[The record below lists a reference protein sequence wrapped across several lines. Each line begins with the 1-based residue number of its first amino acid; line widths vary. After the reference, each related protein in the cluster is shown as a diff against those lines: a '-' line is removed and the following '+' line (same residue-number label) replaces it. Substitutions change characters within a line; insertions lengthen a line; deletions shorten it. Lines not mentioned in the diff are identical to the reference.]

1 MLKRLLDFVVALVG
15 LTISSIIIV
24 PVAILVWL
32 QDFKSPFYMGPRV
45 ARGGGTFKMAK
56 LRSMV
61 VKADK
66 SGVDSTASNDPR
78 ITPIGK
84 FIRSYK
90 LDELT
95 QLWNVLW
102 GDMSLVGPRPN
113 VERDTRLYTEQEKKL
128 LTVRPGITDYSSIV
142 FSDEGEILKGRPD
155 PDLSYN
161 QIIRPYKSR
170 LGIFYI
176 ENRTL
181 WLDLKLIALTA
192 VAIVSRATALRGVV
206 SDLRQRG
213 APADLIAVAARTA
226 PLQPAPP
233 PGATDIVTARS

>member
-1 MLKRLLDFVVALVG
+1 MLKRLLD
-15 LTISSIIIV
+15 IIV
-24 PVAILVWL
+24 SLAGLLVSSLIVVPVCFLVWL
-32 QDFKSPFYMGPRV
+32 QDYKSPFYLGPRV
-45 ARGGGTFKMAK
+45 ARGGGTFKMVK

-66 SGVDSTASNDPR
+66 SGVDSTAANDPR
-78 ITPIGK
+78 ITPIGA
-84 FIRSYK
+84 FIRRYK

-155 PDLSYN
+155 PDLAYN

-170 LGIFYI
+170 LGIFYV

-181 WLDLKLIALTA
+181 LLDLKLIFLTA
-192 VAIVSRATALRGVV
+192 VAIASRPAALARVV
-206 SDLRQRG
+206 DDLRRRG
-213 APADLIAVAARTA
+213 APEDLVAVATRKA

-233 PGATDIVTARS
+233 PGATSIVTQR

>member
-1 MLKRLLDFVVALVG
+1 MLKRLLDIVVALVG
-15 LTISSIIIV
+15 LTIFSIIIV

-32 QDFKSPFYMGPRV
+32 QDFKWPFYMGPRV

-61 VKADK
+61 VRADK

-78 ITPIGK
+78 ITPIGQ
-84 FIRSYK
+84 FIRRYK

-142 FSDEGEILKGRPD
+142 FSDEGEILKGRAD
-155 PDLSYN
+155 PDLAYN

-170 LGIFYI
+170 LGIFYV

-181 WLDLKLIALTA
+181 LLDIKLIALTA
-192 VAIVSRATALRGVV
+192 LAIGSRAAALRGVV
-206 SDLRQRG
+206 KDLTRRG
-213 APADLIAVAARTA
+213 APPDLIAVAARTA

-233 PGATDIVTARS
+233 PGAAEIVTSRG

>member
-1 MLKRLLDFVVALVG
+1 MLKRLLDIVVALVG

-45 ARGGGTFKMAK
+45 ARGGGMFKMAK

-78 ITPIGK
+78 ITPVGK
-84 FIRSYK
+84 FIRRYK

-113 VERDTRLYTEQEKKL
+113 VERDTRLYTEQENKL

-142 FSDEGEILKGRPD
+142 FSDEGEILKDRPD
-155 PDLSYN
+155 PDLAYN

-181 WLDLKLIALTA
+181 LLDLKLIGLTA
-192 VAIVSRATALRGVV
+192 TAIVSRATALRGVV
-206 SDLRQRG
+206 NDLRKRG
-213 APADLIAVAARTA
+213 APPALIEVAARNA

-233 PGATDIVTARS
+233 PGTDRIVTERY

>member
-1 MLKRLLDFVVALVG
+1 MIKRLLDIVVALVG
-15 LTISSIIIV
+15 LTVSSIIIV
-24 PVAILVWL
+24 PVAFLVWL

-78 ITPIGK
+78 ITPIGA
-84 FIRSYK
+84 FIRRYK

-113 VERDTRLYTEQEKKL
+113 VERDTRL
-128 LTVRPGITDYSSIV
+128 
-142 FSDEGEILKGRPD
+142 
-155 PDLSYN
+155 
-161 QIIRPYKSR
+161 
-170 LGIFYI
+170 
-176 ENRTL
+176 
-181 WLDLKLIALTA
+181 
-192 VAIVSRATALRGVV
+192 
-206 SDLRQRG
+206 
-213 APADLIAVAARTA
+213 
-226 PLQPAPP
+226 
-233 PGATDIVTARS
+233 

>member
-1 MLKRLLDFVVALVG
+1 MLKRLLDIVVALVG

-61 VKADK
+61 VRADK

-78 ITPIGK
+78 ITPIGA
-84 FIRSYK
+84 FIRRYK

-161 QIIRPYKSR
+161 QLIRPYKSR

-181 WLDLKLIALTA
+181 ALDLKLIALTA
-192 VAIVSRATALRGVV
+192 VAIGSRAAALRGVV
-206 SDLRQRG
+206 KDLRKRG
-213 APADLIAVAARTA
+213 APQDLVGVAARTA

-233 PGATDIVTARS
+233 PGATEVVTSRS

>member
-1 MLKRLLDFVVALVG
+1 MLKRLLDIVVALVG

-45 ARGGGTFKMAK
+45 SRGGGMFRMAK

-61 VKADK
+61 VKADR

-78 ITPIGK
+78 ITPIGA
-84 FIRSYK
+84 FIRRYK

-102 GDMSLVGPRPN
+102 GEMSLVGPRPN

-142 FSDEGEILKGRPD
+142 FSDEGEILKGRAD

-161 QIIRPYKSR
+161 QLIRPYKSR

-176 ENRTL
+176 EHRTL
-181 WLDLKLIALTA
+181 WLDLKLIYLTA
-192 VAIVSRATALRGVV
+192 VAIASRESALRGVV
-206 SDLRQRG
+206 NDLRKRG
-213 APADLIAVAARTA
+213 APEDLIAVAGRNA

-233 PGATDIVTARS
+233 PGATEIVTSRG

>member
-1 MLKRLLDFVVALVG
+1 MLKRLLDIVVALLG

-78 ITPIGK
+78 ITPIGA
-84 FIRSYK
+84 FIRRYK

-181 WLDLKLIALTA
+181 LLDLKLIALTA
-192 VAIVSRATALRGVV
+192 VAIGSRASALRGVTE
-206 SDLRQRG
+206 DLRKRG
-213 APADLIAVAARTA
+213 APADLVAVAARTA

-233 PGATDIVTARS
+233 PGATEIVSSR

>member
-1 MLKRLLDFVVALVG
+1 MFKRLLDIVVALLG

-78 ITPIGK
+78 ITPIGA
-84 FIRSYK
+84 FIRRYK

-181 WLDLKLIALTA
+181 LLDLKLIALTA
-192 VAIVSRATALRGVV
+192 VAIGSRAAALRGVV
-206 SDLRQRG
+206 EDLRKRG
-213 APADLIAVAARTA
+213 APADLVTVAARTS

-233 PGATDIVTARS
+233 PGATEIVSSR

>member
-1 MLKRLLDFVVALVG
+1 MIKRLLDFVVALLG
-15 LTISSIIIV
+15 LTISAIIIV

-45 ARGGGTFKMAK
+45 ARGGGMFKMAK

-84 FIRSYK
+84 FIRGYK

-161 QIIRPYKSR
+161 QLIRPYKSR

-192 VAIVSRATALRGVV
+192 VAIVSRQNALRSVV
-206 SDLRQRG
+206 NDLRKRG
-213 APADLIAVAARTA
+213 APEDLIAVAARTA

-233 PGATDIVTARS
+233 PGATAIVSARS

>member
-1 MLKRLLDFVVALVG
+1 MLKRLLDIVVALLG
-15 LTISSIIIV
+15 LSISSIIIV

-78 ITPIGK
+78 ITPIGA
-84 FIRSYK
+84 FIRRYK

-155 PDLSYN
+155 PDLAYN

-181 WLDLKLIALTA
+181 LLDLKLIVLTA
-192 VAIVSRATALRGVV
+192 VAIVSRAAALRGVV
-206 SDLRQRG
+206 NDLRQRG
-213 APADLIAVAARTA
+213 APQDLIAVAARTA
-226 PLQPAPP
+226 QLQPAPP
-233 PGATDIVTARS
+233 PGATDVVSER

>member
-1 MLKRLLDFVVALVG
+1 MLKRLLDFVVALIG

-24 PVAILVWL
+24 PVAILVCL

>member
-1 MLKRLLDFVVALVG
+1 MLKRLLDIVVALLG

-32 QDFKSPFYMGPRV
+32 QDFRSPFYMGPRV

-66 SGVDSTASNDPR
+66 SGVESTASNDPR

-161 QIIRPYKSR
+161 QTIRPYKSR

-181 WLDLKLIALTA
+181 ALDLKLIALTA
-192 VAIVSRATALRGVV
+192 VAIGSRAAAL
-206 SDLRQRG
+206 L
-213 APADLIAVAARTA
+213 AVAAPTA
-226 PLQPAPP
+226 PLEPAPP
-233 PGATDIVTARS
+233 PGATDIVSSRG

>member
-1 MLKRLLDFVVALVG
+1 MLKRLLDIVVALTG
-15 LTISSIIIV
+15 LVVSSIIIV
-24 PVAILVWL
+24 PVCILVWL
-32 QDFKSPFYMGPRV
+32 QDFKSPFYLGPRV
-45 ARGGGTFKMAK
+45 ARGGGTFKMVK

-66 SGVDSTASNDPR
+66 SGVDSTAANDPR
-78 ITPIGK
+78 ITPIGA
-84 FIRSYK
+84 FIRRWK

-102 GDMSLVGPRPN
+102 GQMSLVGPRPN

-142 FSDEGEILKGRPD
+142 FSDEGEILKGKPD
-155 PDLSYN
+155 PDLAYN

-170 LGIFYI
+170 LGIFYV

-181 WLDLKLIALTA
+181 LLDIKLIYLTA
-192 VAIVSRATALRGVV
+192 VAIASKPAALRGVV
-206 SDLRQRG
+206 DDLRRRG
-213 APADLIAVAARTA
+213 APEDLVAVASRNA
-226 PLQPAPP
+226 PLEPAPP
-233 PGATDIVTARS
+233 PGATSIVTQR